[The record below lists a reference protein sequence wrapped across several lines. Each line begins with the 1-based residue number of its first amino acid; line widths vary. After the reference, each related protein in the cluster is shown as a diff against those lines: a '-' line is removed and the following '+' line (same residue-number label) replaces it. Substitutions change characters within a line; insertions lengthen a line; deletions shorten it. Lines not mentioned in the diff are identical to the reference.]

1 MVHIKVGHSSEDQL
15 YVSRLTEE
23 KILRKKMESK
33 SYTKMVE
40 EAKATLADNN
50 TWTNIKPE

>member
-1 MVHIKVGHSSEDQL
+1 MK
-15 YVSRLTEE
+15 R
-23 KILRKKMESK
+23 KMESK